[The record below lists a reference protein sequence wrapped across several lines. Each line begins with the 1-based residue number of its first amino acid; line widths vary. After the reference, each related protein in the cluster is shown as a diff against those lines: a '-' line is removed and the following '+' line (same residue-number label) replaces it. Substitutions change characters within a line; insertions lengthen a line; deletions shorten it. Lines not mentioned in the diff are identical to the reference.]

1 MKPAG
6 SPTGPL
12 AGKWRSSQIQDPL
25 PASSAHASIPS
36 PESGTN
42 CLGNATPDNDP
53 TRAFLHQ
60 LSQTLTSLR
69 GTLELALLDDCDAQG
84 YRRVIQQSLVQ
95 VDRLIQLFNAYR
107 AFALGT
113 NNRPR
118 ERVQRIGQDDSGGA

>member
-1 MKPAG
+1 MKTVEP
-6 SPTGPL
+6 PKGPL
-12 AGKWRSSQIQDPL
+12 AGKRRSSQTKDPL
-25 PASSAHASIPS
+25 PASSAHAPILS
-36 PESGTN
+36 PGSGTD
-42 CLGNATPDNDP
+42 CSGDAPPDNDP

-107 AFALGT
+107 ALALGT

-118 ERVQRIGQDDSGGA
+118 ERVQRIGQGDSGGA